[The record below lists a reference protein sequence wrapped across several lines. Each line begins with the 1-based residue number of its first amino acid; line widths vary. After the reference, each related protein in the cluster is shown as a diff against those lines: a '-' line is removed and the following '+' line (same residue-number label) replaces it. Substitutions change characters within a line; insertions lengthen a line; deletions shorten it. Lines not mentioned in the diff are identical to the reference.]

1 MRRRHFEALRPVCPV
16 CRAGRG
22 EEIPLVLAV
31 VFHEEGEHVVE
42 GTLRCS
48 APSCLREYPVL
59 DGVPLILANLRGY
72 VAASIDQI
80 HAREDLSAET
90 ESLLGDCCGSGSA
103 FDTTRQHLS
112 TYAWD
117 HYGDLDPEEAPG
129 ESSGLAP
136 GSVLRVLERGLELA
150 GEAPDGPVLD
160 IGCAVGRTAFELAA
174 RTGRLVLGTDLSF
187 AMLRL
192 ASRALREGR
201 VRYPRR
207 RVGLAYDRRDFP
219 VSFPGSE
226 NVDFWACDALAL
238 PFPSGTFGMIVTL
251 NVLDCVQ
258 SPHDLLASLPRLLSD
273 RGRAILSTP
282 YDWAP
287 AATPVEAWLG
297 GHSQRGENAGA
308 SEPVLR
314 ALLTP
319 GAHPASVE
327 GLSILAEEPSLSWR
341 VRMHERAVME
351 YRVDLV
357 VTRRAPS
364 P

>member
-16 CRAGRG
+16 CRSGRS

-31 VFHEEGEHVVE
+31 ILREEDGHVLE
-42 GTLRCS
+42 GTLRCAS
-48 APSCLREYPVL
+48 PSCLREYPIL
-59 DGVPLILANLRGY
+59 DGVPLVLANLRGY

-80 HAREDLSAET
+80 QAREDLAAET
-90 ESLLGDCCGSGSA
+90 ESLLGDCCGPGSA

-117 HYGDLDPEEAPG
+117 HYGDLDPQEVPAD
-129 ESSGLAP
+129 SFP
-136 GSVLRVLERGLELA
+136 GSVARVLERGLELA
-150 GEAPDGPVLD
+150 GEVPDGPVLD

-201 VRYPRR
+201 VRYPLR
-207 RVGLAYDRRDFP
+207 RVGLVYDRRDFP
-219 VSFPGSE
+219 VSFPASE

-238 PFPSGTFGMIVTL
+238 PFAAGTFGLIAAL

-258 SPHDLLASLPRLLSD
+258 SPHDLLASLPRLLTD
-273 RGRAILSTP
+273 QGRAILSTP
-282 YDWAP
+282 YDWSP

-297 GHSQRGENAGA
+297 GHSQRGDTAGA

-319 GAHPASVE
+319 GAHPASIE

-341 VRMHERAVME
+341 VRMHERAAME

-357 VTRRAPS
+357 VAARGSRRAGG
-364 P
+364 